1 MLFQIP
7 QCLGPCL
14 FDTFRT
20 HVGDEGDS
28 ECRWRQWILFQI
40 EEGGA
45 ELEQLDRSLGVG
57 EVAVSLSA
65 DDQRVPGDAL
75 RFRKPESRFP
85 IPEFPLLV
93 ALC

>member
-1 MLFQIP
+1 MPFQVP
-7 QCLGPCL
+7 QSLGPCL
-14 FDTFRT
+14 FNACRG
-20 HVGDEGDS
+20 HVRDEGDS

-85 IPEFPLLV
+85 IPEFSLLV
-93 ALC
+93 NLC